1 MGAVVIK
8 IDSKNNR
15 LISSLVKE
23 LGGKVISIDDDQY
36 EDLVMGKL
44 MEKEKTNELVS
55 RESIMKKLSG
65 GSSI

>member
-8 IDSKNNR
+8 IDAKNNR
-15 LISSLVKE
+15 LIASLVKE
-23 LGGKVISIDDDQY
+23 LGGKVISFDDEQY
-36 EDLVMGKL
+36 EDLVLGKL

-55 RESIMKKLSG
+55 RDSIMKKLSG

>member
-8 IDSKNNR
+8 IDAKNNR
-15 LISSLVKE
+15 LIASLVKE
-23 LGGKVISIDDDQY
+23 LGGKVISIDDEQY
-36 EDLVMGKL
+36 EDLVLGKL

-55 RESIMKKLSG
+55 RDSIMKKLSG